1 MTDVQIKDN
10 LGIVTDKIDDIR
22 CLIQEIR
29 EEYFEKYDRNNAD
42 DRICI
47 SWEYSRYKA
56 FFNILINSLEN
67 IFEIIEET
75 ESNVLQQGLVEF

>member
-22 CLIQEIR
+22 YLIQEIR

-42 DRICI
+42 DRIFI

>member
-1 MTDVQIKDN
+1 MIEAKKFRSPTLMEDIQRIKPN
-10 LGIVTDKIDDIR
+10 SY
-22 CLIQEIR
+22 EIR

>member
-10 LGIVTDKIDDIR
+10 LGLATDKIDDIR
-22 CLIQEIR
+22 YLIQEIR

-56 FFNILINSLEN
+56 FFNILANSLEN
-67 IFEIIEET
+67 IFDIIQEIDQNFLI
-75 ESNVLQQGLVEF
+75 